1 MDTIHDILEIIKD
14 LVEILVL
21 ALTARQL
28 VKQEKSKKSKRKK

>member
-21 ALTARQL
+21 TLTDRQL
-28 VKQEKSKKSKRKK
+28 VKQKKSKKSKKKK

>member
-21 ALTARQL
+21 TLTARQL
-28 VKQEKSKKSKRKK
+28 VKRKKSKKSKKKK